1 MSNLVLFELTLKLE
15 HNSSFIIVLLIT
27 VANVIPQHQRA
38 ATLAAQALME
48 KAKRTNVN
56 LLASETGHHAMSDPY
71 C

>member
-15 HNSSFIIVLLIT
+15 HNSSFIIILLII

-56 LLASETGHHAMSDPY
+56 LLASEIGHHAMSDPY